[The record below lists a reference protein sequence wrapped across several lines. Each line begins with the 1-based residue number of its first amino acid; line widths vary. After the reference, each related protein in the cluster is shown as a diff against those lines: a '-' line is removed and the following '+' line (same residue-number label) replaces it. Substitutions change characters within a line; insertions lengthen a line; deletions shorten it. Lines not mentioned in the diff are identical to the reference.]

1 MGASVSRHGFTIVGG
16 RGRGYRPAQVDRFVA
31 ELSETRDAAW
41 ERAARLT
48 VLANE
53 LTAEAERLREV
64 ISQLAPQTY
73 ESLGDRAQLI
83 LMAAEEEVGCLRAA
97 AEAVAQEE
105 WEAAQVVARTVRDT
119 ARDEAELV
127 REAAE
132 VAARATL
139 ESAQVDV
146 DELRV
151 ASRQDAKEWRT
162 QALAELKEMRQRI
175 AGILA
180 EQERE
185 HAERWEAAGRELAE
199 RDNAMTARLAQL
211 EEYAQAG
218 IADAKREYGMAEQ
231 AARLRQEDAQA
242 QAAEIIAQARAREER
257 LARETERTLRE
268 HVERR
273 EELKAHLEH
282 VRGSLAALTGKPV
295 AEDAAAAPHHE
306 S

>member
-1 MGASVSRHGFTIVGG
+1 MGASVSPHGFTIVGG
-16 RGRGYRPAQVDRFVA
+16 RSRGYRPAQVDHYVA
-31 ELSETRDAAW
+31 ELSEARDASW

-64 ISQLAPQTY
+64 IAQLAPQTY

-83 LMAAEEEVGCLRAA
+83 LMAAEEEVVCLRAA
-97 AEAVAQEE
+97 AEASAQEE
-105 WEAAQVVARTVRDT
+105 WEAAQAAARAVRDA
-119 ARDEAELV
+119 ARDEAEEV

-132 VAARATL
+132 AAARATL

-146 DELRV
+146 DELRA
-151 ASRQDAKEWRT
+151 ASRQDAKEWRS
-162 QALAELKEMRQRI
+162 QALADLKEMRQRA

-185 HAERWEAAGRELAE
+185 HTERWEAAGRELVE

-211 EEYAQAG
+211 EEYAQATLD
-218 IADAKREYGMAEQ
+218 DAKREYGMAEQ

-273 EELKAHLEH
+273 EELRAHLEH
-282 VRGSLAALTGKPV
+282 VRGSLAALTGRPV
-295 AEDAAAAPHHE
+295 AEDTAAPRPE
-306 S
+306 I

>member
-1 MGASVSRHGFTIVGG
+1 MGASVSRQGFTIGG
-16 RGRGYRPAQVDRFVA
+16 RGRGYRPAQVDRYVA
-31 ELSETRDAAW
+31 ELSEVRDAAW

-53 LTAEAERLREV
+53 LAAEAERLREV
-64 ISQLAPQTY
+64 IAQLAPQTY

-83 LMAAEEEVGCLRAA
+83 LMAAEEEVGFLRAA
-97 AEAVAQEE
+97 AEASAQEQ
-105 WEAAQVVARTVRDT
+105 WEAAQAAARVVRDA
-119 ARDEAELV
+119 ARDEAERV

-132 VAARATL
+132 AAARSVL
-139 ESAQVDV
+139 ESAQAEVN
-146 DELRV
+146 ELRA

-162 QALAELKEMRQRI
+162 EALEALKEMRQRT
-175 AGILA
+175 ATALA

-185 HAERWEAAGRELAE
+185 HAGRWEAAGCELAE
-199 RDNAMTARLAQL
+199 RETAMIARITQL
-211 EEYAQAG
+211 EEYTQAKL
-218 IADAKREYGMAEQ
+218 ADAKREYGMAEQ

-295 AEDAAAAPHHE
+295 VEDAGAGPRPE
-306 S
+306 V

>member
-1 MGASVSRHGFTIVGG
+1 MGASVSRQGFTIGG
-16 RGRGYRPAQVDRFVA
+16 RGRGYRPAQVDRYVA
-31 ELSETRDAAW
+31 ELSEARDAAW

-53 LTAEAERLREV
+53 LAAEAERLREV
-64 ISQLAPQTY
+64 IAQLAPQTY

-83 LMAAEEEVGCLRAA
+83 LMAAEEEIGCLRAA
-97 AEAVAQEE
+97 AEVAAQEQ
-105 WEAAQVVARTVRDT
+105 WEAAQAEARTVRDA
-119 ARDEAELV
+119 ARDEAERV

-132 VAARATL
+132 AASRSVV
-139 ESAQVDV
+139 ESAQVEV
-146 DELRV
+146 DELRA

-162 QALAELKEMRQRI
+162 EALAALKEMRQRT
-175 AGILA
+175 AAVLA

-185 HAERWEAAGRELAE
+185 HAERWETAGHELAE
-199 RDNAMTARLAQL
+199 RDTAMTARVAQL
-211 EEYAQAG
+211 EEYTLAKL
-218 IADAKREYGMAEQ
+218 ADAKRQYAMAEQ

-295 AEDAAAAPHHE
+295 VGDAGTAQRPE
-306 S
+306 V